1 MASTDE
7 ILFVVM
13 IVILFFIALL
23 ALVYLIHRMTGPRQ
37 QEQVQFVTASQL
49 EAMRPSTLK
58 QVHTGSNRQ
67 PSWGLKDGQA
77 RTAGQLPPLSDW
89 KIDGFQQKVRPLS
102 VMAETI
108 VRPSSVRQPSFK
120 PMQSMIRNPLGVPT
134 IVLNEDPN
142 LAKSAYAL
150 PPPAYGDYRA
160 SRPVRCDETP
170 FKFTGKN

>member
-37 QEQVQFVTASQL
+37 QEQVQFITASQL

-58 QVHTGSNRQ
+58 QSHTSNRQ
-67 PSWGLKDGQA
+67 PGWGLKDGQT
-77 RTAGQLPPLSDW
+77 RTAGQLSPLSEW
-89 KIDGFQQKVRPLS
+89 KVDGFQQKVRPLS

-120 PMQSMIRNPLGVPT
+120 PMQTMARNPLLPM
-134 IVLNEDPN
+134 IVVNEDSNQP
-142 LAKSAYAL
+142 KTAYAP

-160 SRPVRCDETP
+160 SQPIRCDETP